1 MNISPLNFSV
11 WLNNVRL
18 LDFPAN
24 VDVLINLSVTKC
36 TDTPGMLKYDAMSDV
51 DYYGEK
57 ELAFDIFF
65 GEVETD
71 EDVFTLGEEQLQ
83 EVKESYKDQIDMILW
98 DKIKGVL

>member
-57 ELAFDIFF
+57 ELDYDLYF
-65 GEVETD
+65 GECEND
-71 EDVFTLGEEQLQ
+71 EEVFTLTEEQLE
-83 EVKESYKDQIDMILW
+83 EVKEIYKNEIDGVLW
-98 DKIKGVL
+98 QKIKGSL